1 MLFRSDRANFSA
13 QPNERI
19 GLIGRN
25 GTGKS
30 SLLKILAG
38 MQQLD
43 DGVCARDD
51 GIRIVLVEQESAPPE
66 AKTLRESLALAA
78 NFEGLH
84 DDRERWALEARL
96 TEYLH
101 RFGLDENRATATASG
116 GERKRAMLAL
126 ALAQKADLLL
136 LDEPTNHLDIDGIT
150 LLEEL
155 LTGNEIGRA
164 HV

>member
-1 MLFRSDRANFSA
+1 MPLITLQDAELAYGLTPLIDRANFSA

-66 AKTLRESLALAA
+66 AETLRESLALAA
-78 NFEGLH
+78 K
-84 DDRERWALEARL
+84 DRKSTRL
-96 TEYLH
+96 NSSH
-101 RFGLDENRATATASG
+101 
-116 GERKRAMLAL
+116 
-126 ALAQKADLLL
+126 
-136 LDEPTNHLDIDGIT
+136 
-150 LLEEL
+150 
-155 LTGNEIGRA
+155 
-164 HV
+164 

>member
-1 MLFRSDRANFSA
+1 MPLITLQDAELAYGLTPLIDRANFSA

-84 DDRERWALEARL
+84 DVCRQHSKDLCGL
-96 TEYLH
+96 TH
-101 RFGLDENRATATASG
+101 KCGDTK
-116 GERKRAMLAL
+116 KRV
-126 ALAQKADLLL
+126 KGVWNESLLL
-136 LDEPTNHLDIDGIT
+136 NLSLKKW
-150 LLEEL
+150 
-155 LTGNEIGRA
+155 
-164 HV
+164 